1 MCDNIAWAQIKLKN
15 EVSGPVFKTAFLGTF
30 LAVQRLR
37 LCASNAGGAGSIS
50 GWGTKIPHAHGD
62 KKGDGGVI
70 IPNSGV

>member
-50 GWGTKIPHAHGD
+50 GWGTKIP
-62 KKGDGGVI
+62 
-70 IPNSGV
+70 